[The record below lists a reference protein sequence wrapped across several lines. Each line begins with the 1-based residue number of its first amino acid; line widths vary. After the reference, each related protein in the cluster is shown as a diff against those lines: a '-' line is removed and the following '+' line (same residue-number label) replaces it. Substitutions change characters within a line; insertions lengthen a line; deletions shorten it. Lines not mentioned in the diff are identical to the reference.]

1 MFTRLLTI
9 TTLLLLVV
17 ALPVSATPN
26 CQHRGNGPE
35 WTDDRQDHRRQ
46 PRQQLRKQLDLTPEQ
61 AQQLRSLMRER
72 RTQMAPLREQCHSE
86 RAALRQSYHD
96 RISALLTPAQRDQW
110 TKLRDRGEQ
119 RRKQRGHDVRQNF

>member
-9 TTLLLLVV
+9 TTLLFLALT
-17 ALPVSATPN
+17 LPVSATPYG
-26 CQHRGNGPE
+26 QPQGNGPK

-61 AQQLRSLMRER
+61 AQQFRSLMQER

-110 TKLRDRGEQ
+110 EKQRDRGEQ
-119 RRKQRGHDVRQNF
+119 RRKQRGHDGQQHF